1 MNRRRHA
8 IVLVGHGGIPT
19 DCPRELVMRLKR
31 LESQRRPTGAPPFI
45 EELEL
50 ERQIRHWPRTP
61 ETDPYKSGL
70 EDLAACWRIRL
81 NGVLFALAYNEY
93 CTPTLEEAVEQVVT
107 AGAAHVTVVS
117 TMFTPGGS
125 HSEIE
130 IPATLA
136 TLRIRHPGIHLQYA
150 WPFDLDLVAG
160 MLTQHVRRFLESEG

>member
-1 MNRRRHA
+1 MSRTRQA
-8 IVLVGHGGIPT
+8 VVLVGHGGIPK
-19 DCPRELVMRLKR
+19 DCPGELVMRLKR
-31 LESQRRPTGAPPFI
+31 LESQRRATGAPPSI

-50 ERQIRHWPRTP
+50 DRQIRHWPRTP
-61 ETDPYKSGL
+61 ESDPYRSGL
-70 EDLAACWRIRL
+70 EGLAARWRPRL

-93 CTPTLEEAVEQVVT
+93 CAPTLEKAVEEVIA
-107 AGAAHVTVVS
+107 AGAGQVTVVS

-136 TLRIRHPGIHLQYA
+136 TLRIRHPGTHLQYA

-160 MLTQHVRRFLESEG
+160 MLTRHVRPFLESG